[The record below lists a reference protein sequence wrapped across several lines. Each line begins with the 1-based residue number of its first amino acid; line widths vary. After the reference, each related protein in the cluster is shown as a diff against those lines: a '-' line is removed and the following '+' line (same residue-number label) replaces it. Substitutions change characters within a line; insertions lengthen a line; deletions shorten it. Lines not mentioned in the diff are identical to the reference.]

1 MKKKR
6 ITKTALRILGL
17 VIFAL
22 CIYDN
27 DMGKVVWFV
36 LGTAVVF
43 WVIPGAITE
52 IIFFK
57 DLYDGT
63 FLIDETDPTDVKFKL
78 TFDTPPEVLAKSA
91 DMVIKIDHREGNI
104 DVNGGVSNETE
115 ENKR

>member
-6 ITKTALRILGL
+6 ITKTALRLLGL

-22 CIYDN
+22 CTYDN

-43 WVIPGAITE
+43 WIIPEAITE

-78 TFDTPPEVLAKSA
+78 IFETEPEILAKSK
-91 DMVIKIDHREGNI
+91 DFVVRVDHREANMDSDGGDDN
-104 DVNGGVSNETE
+104 NG
-115 ENKR
+115 